1 MTQDIPTGNLVDTV
15 KETINTLKEAS
26 NVLSTLFGI
35 EGDEADDNQ

>member
-1 MTQDIPTGNLVDTV
+1 MTQDIPVGNLVDTL
-15 KETINTLKEAS
+15 EEAN